1 MYPVGTLVQVCHTGG
16 ALPYTE
22 LFNNRVESS
31 LVIPYGSLGIII
43 EQHIYRSQVVFP
55 IAAGWIPNEYLEIVR

>member
-55 IAAGWIPNEYLEIVR
+55 IAAGRIPNEYLEIVR